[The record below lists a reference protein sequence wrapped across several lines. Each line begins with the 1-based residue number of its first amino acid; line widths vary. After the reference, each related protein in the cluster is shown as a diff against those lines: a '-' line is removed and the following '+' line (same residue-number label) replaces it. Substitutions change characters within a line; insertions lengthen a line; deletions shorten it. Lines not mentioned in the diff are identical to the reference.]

1 MPVQLAPYQPFF
13 DGFDNIRYATRDARI
28 TAGDQIIFEQR
39 NVAAPATWSQ
49 RAINITAQKYL
60 RMVPDASGTLVRET
74 SIPQMIERVVG
85 TLCQW
90 GIQDGYFDSADAPEL
105 QAFRRGLSYL
115 LLSQRAA
122 FNSPVYFNL
131 GVVPNPL
138 CSACFI
144 VGVDDNMDSILDLV
158 KVEGTIFKRGAGSG
172 LNASP
177 LRSSKEPLSGGGTSS
192 GPVAFMR
199 GFDSMCGVVKAGGT
213 TRRAAVIRILD
224 DTHLDLLDFIWCKAL
239 EERKGKALHA
249 VGYEASLNR
258 DLTFWQN
265 SNISVRVTDAFMTA
279 ATTPGATWTLRGRHT
294 PSVTETHDAATLL
307 RQIAEATYECGDPG
321 MQFHDAINRM
331 HTCPSLGPQVASNP
345 CFTGDTLI
353 DTAEGPQP
361 IAALERQYRRGKPL
375 PLTFSF
381 STRTQL
387 PVLRQIDRV
396 WISKH
401 TRHLVEVTTSKGIK
415 VTCTPEHKFYL
426 RNGQQVMARDLQPGM
441 RLRKIGRTINEYQSN
456 RRFIN
461 HRPTTTCPHGT
472 ECQAR
477 WMWQQVHGP
486 IPDGF
491 DVHHKNG
498 DPTDDRMS
506 NLELLA
512 DTTHLQQHASGKN
525 NPRLIDVET
534 ATLVEV
540 WEAVEAAPKGS
551 RTDVAARVTPFRWNR
566 YVKDHRIDG
575 VVPLANTTRG
585 LHGMTWVD
593 FTRWIEQQRDCV
605 NDTVVAV
612 TPITLEREVP
622 VYDMTVSGTHNFGVT
637 SAGAVDGH
645 SIIVANCGEFLWV
658 NWSACNLAS
667 INLLQFY
674 DPVTDTFDIVG
685 YQHAIELMVLA
696 QDLIASHSVYPDD
709 RITQTV
715 RATRTIG
722 LGFSN
727 LGALLLNLGLPYDSP
742 AARVTAGALTAILT
756 GTAYRTSQRLAR
768 LLGAFPAYADPDN
781 QAALLRVLRQH
792 ETSAQALGVGMLRT
806 HPTEQSVLAAPRNIE
821 QMLQVARTIFTE
833 VRETLEAAPQV
844 GMRHAQVT
852 VLAPTGTISLMMD
865 CDTTGIEPA
874 FRLGT
879 TKTLVGGGTIK
890 ASLES
895 LPQVLRRLG
904 YDATTSSALQAYVTE
919 HGDIDGAP
927 QLRPEHRP
935 VFATA
940 VGTNTISPAGHVNML
955 AAVQPFLSGGI
966 SKCLTGDTLV
976 PTSRG
981 LLRLGALCSSDQ
993 APDSFRPVKLRV
1005 AARYG
1010 TEPASEFYFNGR
1022 RQTVKVQLADGRRLR
1037 GTPDHRVLVA
1047 TDLGVTWRRLGDL
1060 AQGDWLASRLGVDLW
1075 GSDSPL
1081 RFTPSAIYGSQHRDV
1096 RFPRSMSP
1104 DLGQWL
1110 GMLTADGYIARSNYT
1125 IGLTKNDRAV
1135 LQRFATLTQRLFSLT
1150 TTRVRDARNGV
1161 TEEVIHAKGVVE
1173 FLDAIGFTKEQVPDC
1188 VLTASRDTVLAYLS
1202 GLYLGGYL
1210 TQSLSISQ
1218 RQVGLLQDVQQLW
1231 FNLGV
1236 STYFTDNVNHGVNY
1250 PVLHVSAGYR
1260 RRAVDL
1266 LEFIEPHKARRAS
1279 RLKDGTST
1287 SVFPFTGWRSRLVQA
1302 AKVCTGQAHKFSF
1315 LADPRTRH
1323 LKLSTI
1329 QRADVGALVDLPSEL
1344 LTYVYTPVTAVEDG
1358 GYAEVFDLSVPDS
1371 HSYVANG
1378 VVSHNT
1384 INVPQTATV
1393 DDIVATYVDAWRKGL
1408 KSVTIYRDGSK
1419 GVQPLA
1425 GAKLTTKFD
1434 PAAPLD
1440 SAVLVKALH
1449 DGVSF
1454 NELRKRLG
1462 ATPEQDIADYT
1473 ATRWRLPEECYCV
1486 RYKFQVGKVE
1496 GYLHV
1501 GMYPGTNRV
1510 GEIFIRLAKVG
1521 STLAGL
1527 LDSFAISV
1535 SNQLQHGVPLE
1546 ALVRRFKHTKFEPAG
1561 MTGAKEKELKFA
1573 DSIIDHIFR
1582 WLELRFITARSTAA
1596 VPMVGLRIE
1605 PQTPT
1610 RYVAGMLLLD
1620 EDPPLPRRAQEVQ
1633 DVTRCDSDDEQAD
1646 TGSALHDEQSEMNSD
1661 GAFDAPPPR
1670 SESTGDICTVCGSM
1684 LHVTGTCKTCDNCGT
1699 SSGGCG

>member
-1 MPVQLAPYQPFF
+1 MPVQLSPYQPFL
-13 DGFDNIRYATRDARI
+13 DGFDNIPYATHDARI

-74 SIPQMIERVVG
+74 SIPRMIERVVG

-90 GIQDGYFDSADAPEL
+90 GIQDGYFDPADAPEL

-213 TRRAAVIRILD
+213 TRRAAVMRVLD
-224 DTHLDLLDFIWCKAL
+224 DTHLDLLDFIWCKAH
-239 EERKGKALHA
+239 EERKGKALQA
-249 VGYEASLNR
+249 VGYEASLDR

-265 SNISVRVTDAFMTA
+265 SNISVRVTDAFMKA

-321 MQFHDAINRM
+321 MQFHNAINLM

-345 CFTGDTLI
+345 
-353 DTAEGPQP
+353 
-361 IAALERQYRRGKPL
+361 
-375 PLTFSF
+375 
-381 STRTQL
+381 
-387 PVLRQIDRV
+387 
-396 WISKH
+396 
-401 TRHLVEVTTSKGIK
+401 
-415 VTCTPEHKFYL
+415 
-426 RNGQQVMARDLQPGM
+426 
-441 RLRKIGRTINEYQSN
+441 
-456 RRFIN
+456 
-461 HRPTTTCPHGT
+461 
-472 ECQAR
+472 
-477 WMWQQVHGP
+477 
-486 IPDGF
+486 
-491 DVHHKNG
+491 
-498 DPTDDRMS
+498 
-506 NLELLA
+506 
-512 DTTHLQQHASGKN
+512 
-525 NPRLIDVET
+525 
-534 ATLVEV
+534 
-540 WEAVEAAPKGS
+540 
-551 RTDVAARVTPFRWNR
+551 
-566 YVKDHRIDG
+566 
-575 VVPLANTTRG
+575 
-585 LHGMTWVD
+585 
-593 FTRWIEQQRDCV
+593 
-605 NDTVVAV
+605 
-612 TPITLEREVP
+612 
-622 VYDMTVSGTHNFGVT
+622 
-637 SAGAVDGH
+637 
-645 SIIVANCGEFLWV
+645 CGEFLWV

-674 DPVTDTFDIVG
+674 DPVTDTFDVLG

-742 AARVTAGALTAILT
+742 AARVIAGALTAILT
-756 GTAYRTSQRLAR
+756 GTAYRTSQYLAGQ
-768 LLGAFPAYADPDN
+768 LGAFPAYADPVN
-781 QAALLRVLRQH
+781 QAALQQVLRQH
-792 ETSAQALGVGMLRT
+792 ETSAQTLGMDLLRT
-806 HPTEQSVLAAPRNIE
+806 HPTEQSVLSAPRNVE
-821 QMLQVARTIFTE
+821 QLLQVARTIFTE

-904 YDATTSSALQAYVTE
+904 YDAATSSALQAYVIE
-919 HGDIDGAP
+919 HGDIDGAS

-940 VGTNTISPAGHVNML
+940 IGTNTIAPAGHVNML

-966 SKCLTGDTLV
+966 SK
-976 PTSRG
+976 
-981 LLRLGALCSSDQ
+981 
-993 APDSFRPVKLRV
+993 
-1005 AARYG
+1005 
-1010 TEPASEFYFNGR
+1010 
-1022 RQTVKVQLADGRRLR
+1022 
-1037 GTPDHRVLVA
+1037 
-1047 TDLGVTWRRLGDL
+1047 
-1060 AQGDWLASRLGVDLW
+1060 
-1075 GSDSPL
+1075 
-1081 RFTPSAIYGSQHRDV
+1081 
-1096 RFPRSMSP
+1096 
-1104 DLGQWL
+1104 
-1110 GMLTADGYIARSNYT
+1110 
-1125 IGLTKNDRAV
+1125 
-1135 LQRFATLTQRLFSLT
+1135 
-1150 TTRVRDARNGV
+1150 
-1161 TEEVIHAKGVVE
+1161 
-1173 FLDAIGFTKEQVPDC
+1173 
-1188 VLTASRDTVLAYLS
+1188 
-1202 GLYLGGYL
+1202 
-1210 TQSLSISQ
+1210 
-1218 RQVGLLQDVQQLW
+1218 
-1231 FNLGV
+1231 
-1236 STYFTDNVNHGVNY
+1236 
-1250 PVLHVSAGYR
+1250 
-1260 RRAVDL
+1260 
-1266 LEFIEPHKARRAS
+1266 
-1279 RLKDGTST
+1279 
-1287 SVFPFTGWRSRLVQA
+1287 
-1302 AKVCTGQAHKFSF
+1302 
-1315 LADPRTRH
+1315 
-1323 LKLSTI
+1323 
-1329 QRADVGALVDLPSEL
+1329 
-1344 LTYVYTPVTAVEDG
+1344 
-1358 GYAEVFDLSVPDS
+1358 
-1371 HSYVANG
+1371 
-1378 VVSHNT
+1378 T

-1449 DGVSF
+1449 EGVSF

-1486 RYKFQVGKVE
+1486 RYKFQVGNVE

-1561 MTGAKEKELKFA
+1561 ITGAKEKELKFA

-1620 EDPPLPRRAQEVQ
+1620 EDPPRERRAQEVQ

-1646 TGSALHDEQSEMNSD
+1646 TGSALHDELSEMDSD

-1670 SESTGDICTVCGSM
+1670 SESTGDMCTVCGAM